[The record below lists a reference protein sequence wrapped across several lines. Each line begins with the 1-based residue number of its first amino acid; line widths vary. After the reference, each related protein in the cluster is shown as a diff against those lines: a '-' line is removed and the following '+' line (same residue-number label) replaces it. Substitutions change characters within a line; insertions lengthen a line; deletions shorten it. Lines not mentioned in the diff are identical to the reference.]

1 MRSLSSR
8 LELGFEAED
17 RARIV
22 VYNDILDAE
31 FLHFGIELIMTLRYL
46 KRMSTKAKKK
56 SRVDIDFSRSVH
68 GASRPSQDRIIS
80 YRIQIRLT
88 FSPTSEV
95 VPYFT
100 SQDDQR
106 SPRLQ

>member
-8 LELGFEAED
+8 LELGFEDED

-22 VYNDILDAE
+22 VYNDILDAG
-31 FLHFGIELIMTLRYL
+31 FLHFDIEFIMTLE
-46 KRMSTKAKKK
+46 SPKKESPKKPNKIK
-56 SRVDIDFSRSVH
+56 SPVDLDFSRSAH

-88 FSPTSEV
+88 FSPTSKI
-95 VPYFT
+95 VPYLNQ
-100 SQDDQR
+100 SR
-106 SPRLQ
+106 